1 MFSGGAPFDL
11 VDGDSVTIWDGKEM
25 TALQLTSPVKGMHIL
40 EDSQSD
46 MDSGIVGAATD
57 GDIVTTG
64 EEDSYDIHMET
75 STIQYA
81 LPYCG

>member
-1 MFSGGAPFDL
+1 MFSGGAPHDL

-46 MDSGIVGAATD
+46 MDSGIVGATD

-64 EEDSYDIHMET
+64 KNS
-75 STIQYA
+75 
-81 LPYCG
+81 